1 MKTIRE
7 KKLRMDRDEI
17 KEKES
22 LEKKYNIPKLN
33 HIYTHIQSS
42 HACDDTLTRQP
53 TEFSYLFLTLS

>member
-1 MKTIRE
+1 
-7 KKLRMDRDEI
+7 MDRDEI